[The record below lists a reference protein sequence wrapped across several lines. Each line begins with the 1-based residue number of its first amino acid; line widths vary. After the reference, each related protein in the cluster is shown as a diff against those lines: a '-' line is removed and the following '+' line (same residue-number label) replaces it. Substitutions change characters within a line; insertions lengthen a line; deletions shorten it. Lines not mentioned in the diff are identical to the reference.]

1 MKNYGTGISYP
12 EAFITKGKQR
22 IKQFG
27 GTVYLKDGDNFEIE
41 IFNPTSGHV
50 LAKIN
55 LDGKLI
61 SYTGIVLRPGERVF
75 LERHLDS
82 NNKFLYSTY
91 EVNGNNPIVKNA
103 IRSNGKVKV
112 DFYAEEI
119 KLNFCNMSSITTTIV
134 DNTYRP
140 SIYYN
145 SDNCSSINGYTQ
157 SANTN
162 YSKSFTSTS
171 LTPTLSSSSDY
182 TSNMPN
188 KIETGTIEKGE
199 SSNQKFEKSNRN
211 FYSFPFYTSEWK
223 ILPFSQKPLTSSD
236 LQQYCTN
243 CGSKILKSTYNFC
256 PNCGS
261 KIE

>member
-82 NNKFLYSTY
+82 NNKFL
-91 EVNGNNPIVKNA
+91 
-103 IRSNGKVKV
+103 
-112 DFYAEEI
+112 
-119 KLNFCNMSSITTTIV
+119 
-134 DNTYRP
+134 
-140 SIYYN
+140 
-145 SDNCSSINGYTQ
+145 
-157 SANTN
+157 
-162 YSKSFTSTS
+162 S
-171 LTPTLSSSSDY
+171 LS
-182 TSNMPN
+182 
-188 KIETGTIEKGE
+188 
-199 SSNQKFEKSNRN
+199 
-211 FYSFPFYTSEWK
+211 
-223 ILPFSQKPLTSSD
+223 
-236 LQQYCTN
+236 
-243 CGSKILKSTYNFC
+243 
-256 PNCGS
+256 
-261 KIE
+261 